1 MINKKYYCSICDKYI
16 TNKTSHKNTKL
27 HKQLS
32 LSVVNKY
39 HIRNVSVIEIDNVI
53 NKHIYDYNK
62 KFHAFSCWCKIE
74 NEYFCEKINMQ
85 WVDAPNIKIQN
96 DIISR
101 RKCNQNDLI
110 CIEIIFITNL
120 DNATYNQY
128 FQIPRTMLE
137 RKICQIFDRN
147 PNLIKTLDNMPN
159 PYKRHII
166 FKHWGFQ
173 HIGPLGKIRDYVPR
187 NWRDLEPNWLRNQ

>member
-16 TNKTSHKNTKL
+16 LNKSSHNKTKL

-39 HIRNVSVIEIDNVI
+39 YIPNVSVIEIDNVI

-62 KFHAFSCWCKIE
+62 KLHAFSCWCKIQ

-85 WVDAPNIKIQN
+85 WIDAPNIKIQN

-101 RKCNQNDLI
+101 RNCNQNGLI

-120 DNATYNQY
+120 DNATYNHY
-128 FQIPRTMLE
+128 FQLPRTMLE
-137 RKICQIFDRN
+137 RRICQIFDRN
-147 PNLIKTLDNMPN
+147 PNLIKTLGNMPT

-166 FKHWGFQ
+166 IKHWGFQ
-173 HIGPLGKIRDYVPR
+173 TEDYNGVIRDSIPA
-187 NWRDLEPNWLRNQ
+187 NWMDLEPKWL